1 MTRRDLEQRLA
12 NTTWSRPPDHV
23 PMGKCWC
30 GGAYMDTEIG
40 ADSHEVVMGHRPAQ
54 KKAPQPGKGEAP
66 ARGDPTTDPGRNDHD
81 DERE

>member
-12 NTTWSRPPDHV
+12 NTTWSRPPSDV
-23 PMGKCWC
+23 PLAKCWC

-40 ADSHEVVMGHRPAQ
+40 HDSHEVVMGHRPA
-54 KKAPQPGKGEAP
+54 
-66 ARGDPTTDPGRNDHD
+66 ARDPTRDHRQNDTDSN